1 MHTRRQSRGY
11 VWEKTIVKY
20 FSSDGWFA
28 RRVGSATSDMP
39 DIIITNNEKD
49 ILWAIEA
56 KSTFS
61 DTVYIDNEQII
72 RCKIILDMFANYKK
86 RYIVFAFKFSAN
98 KEKGRDKLHYYF
110 FKVTKLENLNNIE
123 WVKCFYDGRL
133 RYKLVSNDVKAE
145 LKVIQYEKLSD
156 LKDNVIVTKLVV

>member
-1 MHTRRQSRGY
+1 
-11 VWEKTIVKY
+11 
-20 FSSDGWFA
+20 
-28 RRVGSATSDMP
+28 
-39 DIIITNNEKD
+39 
-49 ILWAIEA
+49 
-56 KSTFS
+56 
-61 DTVYIDNEQII
+61 
-72 RCKIILDMFANYKK
+72 MFANYKK

-123 WVKCFYDGRL
+123 WVKCFYDGRP

-156 LKDNVIVTKLVV
+156 KAGSIMNWMTAIYLTGFGVFMVLGIGLLVEVLFDVFPP